1 MLKYSKNYYK
11 ERIAMNMNKD
21 YYSDNE
27 GEWIKGAGLLILAF
41 GVIVMMV
48 GVFVEALDREGDRRN
63 AVEIHNCKHYG
74 AAINKNYGRDHCPPT
89 PHG

>member
-1 MLKYSKNYYK
+1 MVKYIKYYK
-11 ERIAMNMNKD
+11 ERIAMSMNKD

-27 GEWIKGAGLLILAF
+27 GEWIKGAGILILAF
-41 GVIVMMV
+41 AVVVMIV
-48 GVFVEALDREGDRRN
+48 GLFVEVSDREGDRMN

-74 AAINKNYGRDHCPPT
+74 AAINKHYGRDLCPPT